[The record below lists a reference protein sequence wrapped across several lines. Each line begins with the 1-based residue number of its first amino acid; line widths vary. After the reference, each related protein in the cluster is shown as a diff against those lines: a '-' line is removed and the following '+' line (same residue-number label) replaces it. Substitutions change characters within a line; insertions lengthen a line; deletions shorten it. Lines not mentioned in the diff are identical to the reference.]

1 MRRIQTLQDLFRR
14 YRRPGDFVIAALSFG
29 FALFLAA
36 SLPFQVDWVDRTGL
50 FAQPAFWPAVSIAL
64 MVLFSAMH
72 LIGALVSERIPGR
85 LAEVVQCV
93 KALEYVAWFIA
104 YVLAVPILGYLPATL
119 LFAIVLTLRLGYRG
133 WRWIGAAALFARE
146 SGGDRRFTHRRYRG
160 ERHEDARAR
169 LHEEIGE
176 IRRIVDGLAARR
188 DVDIDDVVAD
198 KDFRRAIFIRHRSKR
213 CGDRRQRNAEQRRRL
228 AIDFDADLRA

>member
-133 WRWIGAAALFARE
+133 WRWIGAAALFAVVVVVL
-146 SGGDRRFTHRRYRG
+146 FRG
-160 ERHEDARAR
+160 LLQVKIPAGALYDLLPPGA
-169 LHEEIGE
+169 L
-176 IRRIVDGLAARR
+176 
-188 DVDIDDVVAD
+188 
-198 KDFRRAIFIRHRSKR
+198 RS
-213 CGDRRQRNAEQRRRL
+213 L
-228 AIDFDADLRA
+228 FMSYL